1 MAPQALDYD
10 PDQML
15 TTEEA
20 APLCGYAEST
30 MKLNRHLKRGPK
42 FIKLG
47 DGKNAAVR
55 YRRGDIDAWL
65 TERTFAS
72 TAEYSAVARHSQ
84 SRARNSIPARTSH
97 VTPPWL
103 RPTV

>member
-72 TAEYSAVARHSQ
+72 TAEYSVVARQSQ
-84 SRARNSIPARTSH
+84 GRARNGMAAPASH
-97 VTPPWL
+97 VAPPWH
-103 RPTV
+103 RRTV

>member
-72 TAEYSAVARHSQ
+72 TSEYSAAVRAPAARVSNRHPVS
-84 SRARNSIPARTSH
+84 SSTIPA
-97 VTPPWL
+97 PWL
-103 RPTV
+103 RSNG